1 MKKLLNAICGKI
13 NTAVHKAKAALSN
26 ESGAGYIDQAVV
38 ILIAVVIGGLLLAAL
53 YALFGDIVI
62 PRLQQ
67 AITDMFS
74 YSG

>member
-1 MKKLLNAICGKI
+1 MKKMFNTIRSKLQ
-13 NTAVHKAKAALSN
+13 TAVCKVKAAVSN
-26 ESGAGYIDQAVV
+26 ENGAGYIDQAVV

-62 PRLQQ
+62 PKLQQ
-67 AITDMFS
+67 AITDMFG